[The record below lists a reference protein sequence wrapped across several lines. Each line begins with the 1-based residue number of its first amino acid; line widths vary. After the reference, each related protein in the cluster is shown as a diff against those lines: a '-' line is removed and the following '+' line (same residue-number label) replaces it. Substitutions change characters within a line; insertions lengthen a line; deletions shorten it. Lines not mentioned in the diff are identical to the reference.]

1 MTTTMEYRD
10 RRAGSDAAVTGTQL
24 PAKVA
29 AARASR
35 AFDLVIAVIAF
46 FTIAGTFHLHFM
58 LLAGDWDFWVDW
70 KDRQFWATLTPIV
83 AIMFPAAAQA
93 YLWEKFRLPIGA
105 TLCIL
110 ALMFGQW
117 VDRILGFHMW
127 AGLPYSLIFP
137 TLLLPGALFMDSV
150 LLLSRNFLATAIIGA
165 WGFGLLFYPGNWPMI
180 AAYHIP
186 VEHMGQV
193 QSTGDMVGYV
203 FTRSSTPEYLRF
215 IERGT
220 LRTFG
225 GHSAWIS
232 AFFSAFVC
240 MIMYLVWWYI
250 GLFFART
257 NWVESPI
264 ATYLGV
270 KPKANETD

>member
-1 MTTTMEYRD
+1 MSTTMEYQD
-10 RRAGSDAAVTGTQL
+10 ARAASDVQL

-35 AFDLVIAVIAF
+35 AFDYVITVIAF

-70 KDRQFWATLTPIV
+70 KDRQFWVSVTPIV
-83 AIMFPAAAQA
+83 AIMFCAATQA
-93 YLWEKFRLPIGA
+93 FLWEKFRLPIGA

-117 VDRILGFHMW
+117 VDRILGFHLW
-127 AGLPYSLIFP
+127 AGLPYSLIWP
-137 TLLLPGALFMDSV
+137 TLLLPGALFMDTV
-150 LLLSRNFLATAIIGA
+150 LLLSRNVLVTCIVGA
-165 WGFGLLFYPGNWPMI
+165 FGFGLLFYPGNWPML

-193 QSTGDMVGYV
+193 ASTADMVGYTFV
-203 FTRSSTPEYLRF
+203 RTSTPEYLRF

-225 GHSAWIS
+225 GHSSWIAS
-232 AFFSAFVC
+232 FFAAFIC
-240 MIMYLVWWYI
+240 MVMYLLWWYI
-250 GLFFART
+250 GLLFAKMT
-257 NWVESPI
+257 FVQSPI
-264 ATYLGV
+264 ARYLGMN
-270 KPKANETD
+270 PNQPD

>member
-1 MTTTMEYRD
+1 MSSTVDYQET
-10 RRAGSDAAVTGTQL
+10 RAATDVPL

-46 FTIAGTFHLHFM
+46 FTIAGTFHLHYM

-70 KDRQFWATLTPIV
+70 KDRQFWPTLSPVV
-83 AIMFPAAAQA
+83 AIMFCAATQA

-110 ALMFGQW
+110 ALLFGEW
-117 VDRILGFHMW
+117 VDRVLGFHMW
-127 AGLPYSLIFP
+127 AGLPYSLIWP
-137 TLLLPGALFMDSV
+137 ATLLPGALFLDTV
-150 LLLSRNFLATAIIGA
+150 LLLSRSFLVTAIIGA
-165 WGFGLLFYPGNWPMI
+165 WGFGLLFYPGNWPML
-180 AAYHIP
+180 AQYHSPI
-186 VEHMGQV
+186 EHMGQLE
-193 QSTGDMVGYV
+193 STADMVGYTFV
-203 FTRSSTPEYLRF
+203 RSSTPEYLRF

-232 AFFSAFVC
+232 AFFSAFLC
-240 MIMYLVWWYI
+240 MMTYLLWWYI
-250 GLFFART
+250 GLFFAKT
-257 NWVESPI
+257 TWLKSPI
-264 ATYLGV
+264 AKYLGV
-270 KPKANETD
+270 KPVAKASD